1 VALALLLAG
10 CGGSWSGPTAA
21 GASSGDELLE
31 VAGVGDAMPF
41 VVGARHSDAISACS
55 VATGGGLIATGS
67 VDGTLRLWLKSNQPV
82 ATFRAHADRVQ
93 SVAFDSDARVV
104 ATASRDGTAAVFRLS
119 DGVAL
124 GRAQVVFSELPAMLY
139 GSADASTKSSW
150 QLEFRGAELWLINA
164 ASYEAGAPAHERLLG
179 RLAAGGFEF
188 SSKRRLVA
196 SHRDSVRAGQVFFSC
211 PLEDQG
217 LLQPLAAPAPWS
229 RMLTSSRRRW
239 LAISRLKSND
249 PREDEEAWS
258 LLPLVGATEPLAFD
272 PAPGRL
278 QTVVDDARGALA
290 VVRTETEGP
299 PAIVWT
305 LHRLPEATQVASFS
319 TSQGESA
326 FSAGFEHA
334 FYATPQRTLAAAD
347 FAGTPAALRLPDAND
362 VRVVAVAPDEK
373 LLAYATETTL
383 VVWSLAAGAEL
394 GRLNGEPFVHIEALE
409 FGASNDWL
417 LLNSQSKVSAVDLRR
432 TGAGDHVVTLALE
445 GERFRAAA
453 VLGADLTSAYQQVL
467 LRRQGTLLLATAGS
481 TETRLALQGP
491 RPQAQWALAPDG
503 KILLEARANGELV
516 MVELPAGGSRLIANV
531 AGGPRT
537 VKWLT
542 DAVAA
547 VLGDAGVALLSAK
560 GDRLLIDAVR
570 DEAGALS
577 PVAFDASGA
586 HYAASAEA
594 LRQVYRPRWGSS
606 PTAALPVRAAPQTM
620 AELLGSFVSAAEGAP
635 FRSR

>member
-10 CGGSWSGPTAA
+10 CGGSWSGPTVA
-21 GASSGDELLE
+21 GASSRNERLE
-31 VAGVGDAMPF
+31 AAGVGNALPF

-82 ATFRAHADRVQ
+82 ATFRAHADRVE
-93 SVAFDSDARVV
+93 SVAFDSEVRVV

-139 GSADASTKSSW
+139 GSADGSTKSSW
-150 QLEFRGAELWLINA
+150 QLEFRGAELWLINVE
-164 ASYEAGAPAHERLLG
+164 SLEAGAPAHERLLG
-179 RLAAGGFEF
+179 RLAAEGFEF

-196 SHRDSVRAGQVFFSC
+196 SHRDSVLAGQFFFFFSC

-258 LLPLVGATEPLAFD
+258 LLPLVAAAEPLAFD

-299 PAIVWT
+299 PEIVWT
-305 LHRLPEATQVASFS
+305 LHRLPEATQVASFV
-319 TSQGESA
+319 TSQGGSA

-362 VRVVAVAPDEK
+362 VRVVAVASDEK
-373 LLAYATETTL
+373 LLAYATESTL
-383 VVWSLAAGAEL
+383 VVWSLAAGTEL
-394 GRLNGEPFVHIEALE
+394 GRWDGDRFVHIEALK

-417 LLNSQSKVSAVDLRR
+417 LLSGRSKVSAVDLRSTR
-432 TGAGDHVVTLALE
+432 AADHVITLALE
-445 GERFRAAA
+445 SERFRAGA
-453 VLGADLTSAYQQVL
+453 VLEADLTSAYQQVL

-481 TETRLALQGP
+481 TETRLILQDP
-491 RPQAQWALAPDG
+491 RPQAQWAVAPNG
-503 KILLEARANGELV
+503 KILLEARANGELAIV
-516 MVELPAGGSRLIANV
+516 QLPAADSRLIANA
-531 AGGPRT
+531 AGAPRT
-537 VKWLT
+537 IKWLT
-542 DAVAA
+542 DGVAA
-547 VLGDAGVALLSAK
+547 VLGDAGVALLSTK
-560 GDRLLIDAVR
+560 GDTLLIDAVG

-577 PVAFDASGA
+577 PVVFDASGA
-586 HYAASAEA
+586 NYAGGADA
-594 LRQVYRPRWGSS
+594 LQQVYRPRWGSS
-606 PTAALPVRAAPQTM
+606 PSAASPVPAAPETIGD
-620 AELLGSFVSAAEGAP
+620 LLQRFVAQRPIGMK
-635 FRSR
+635 